1 MPETVAETTPQL
13 TLDRRDFLVT
23 KLTTGFALATLPI
36 SAATIAT
43 DTAGIDAEWFK
54 KNGAA

>member
-23 KLTTGFALATLPI
+23 KLTTGFALATLLGFALA
-36 SAATIAT
+36 SLATAT
-43 DTAGIDAEWFK
+43 TWPPP
-54 KNGAA
+54 